1 MLSAKVTPPLC
12 AVQTLTTQ
20 FLRIKFLKKRA
31 AASLVACGKLSVL
44 TIWRSAREKPGLVS
58 WALRVC
64 SAEKMVSFG
73 EDDIW
78 VLYAVSA
85 HLVCSAAGRDWPA
98 VGLQLPGGRQ
108 PCLYGCERVER

>member
-1 MLSAKVTPPLC
+1 VYAY
-12 AVQTLTTQ
+12 QTLTTQ

-44 TIWRSAREKPGLVS
+44 TIWRRAREKPGLVS

-64 SAEKMVSFG
+64 SAEKMVSCD